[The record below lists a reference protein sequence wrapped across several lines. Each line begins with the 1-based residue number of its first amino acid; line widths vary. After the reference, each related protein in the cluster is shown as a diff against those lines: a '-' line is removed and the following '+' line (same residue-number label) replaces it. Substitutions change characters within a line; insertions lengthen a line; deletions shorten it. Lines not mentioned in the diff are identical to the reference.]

1 MRSPAYD
8 TQLNI
13 ILVDIEG
20 TTTPVDFVYKTLF
33 PYASANIESFL
44 RGHFRE
50 KEIMSLVEQLHRQYK
65 NDKEE
70 EKLQLPPWIDDNGE
84 SQATFSS
91 CILPVAHFQRYQ
103 AYRS

>member
-50 KEIMSLVEQLHRQYK
+50 KEIMSLVEQLHKQYK

-70 EKLQLPPWIDDNGE
+70 KLYVIGMTYLT
-84 SQATFSS
+84 ATTGT
-91 CILPVAHFQRYQ
+91 ILIAAASNHIIQYV
-103 AYRS
+103 S